1 MDKDKEETSTKDEPT
16 VAPSMN
22 GHDPLEEK
30 ATSEEIKK
38 GDYTSVT
45 KLFLDRTPEE

>member
-1 MDKDKEETSTKDEPT
+1 MDAKKHARKHEPT

-22 GHDPLEEK
+22 GHDPFEAE
-30 ATSEEIKK
+30 ASSQEIEK

-45 KLFLDRTPEE
+45 KLFLDRTPED

>member
-1 MDKDKEETSTKDEPT
+1 MDKSKPTPAHEPT

-30 ATSEEIKK
+30 ATADEVEK
-38 GDYTSVT
+38 GEYTSVT
-45 KLFLDRTPEE
+45 RLFLDRTPED

>member
-1 MDKDKEETSTKDEPT
+1 MEKKRGSAEHEPT

-30 ATSEEIKK
+30 ATEEEVEK
-38 GDYTSVT
+38 GDYTKVT
-45 KLFLDRTPEE
+45 RLFLDRTPEE

>member
-1 MDKDKEETSTKDEPT
+1 MDAKEHTAKEEPT

-30 ATSEEIKK
+30 ATPEEVEK
-38 GDYTSVT
+38 GEYTSVT
-45 KLFLDRTPEE
+45 KLFLDRTPED

>member
-1 MDKDKEETSTKDEPT
+1 MSKKDMEMKQEPS

-30 ATSEEIKK
+30 ATAEEIEK
-38 GDYTSVT
+38 GDYTTVT

>member
-1 MDKDKEETSTKDEPT
+1 MDKKKTAPNDEPT
-16 VAPSMN
+16 VAPSMY

-30 ATSEEIKK
+30 ASEQEIEK

-45 KLFLDRTPEE
+45 KLFVDRTPED